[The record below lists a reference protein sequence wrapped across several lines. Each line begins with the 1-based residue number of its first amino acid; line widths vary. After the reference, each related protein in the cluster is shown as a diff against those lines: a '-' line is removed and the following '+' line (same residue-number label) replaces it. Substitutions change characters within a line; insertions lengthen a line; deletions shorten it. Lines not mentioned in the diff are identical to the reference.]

1 MEVFQTER
9 VETTWT
15 VKKSDGIAC
24 VKSKEHGS
32 SFMRSTAAG
41 DHLELFLLSTDSEP
55 GYIPPEVVIQL
66 SRLCGIEGEQSS
78 IILCHILSDQPLDRI
93 EKYLERQGVPFDKA
107 DMKQSK
113 SPDPGTKPSLGNQF
127 KDMMDGHLAVSSS
140 TAFNSKDDDNKV
152 YLGELYVSESSL
164 AETFHLLIHPHQG
177 VRFPQAGAW
186 GRLCPQQP
194 LVKPPA
200 DCGRPCNIPP

>member
-1 MEVFQTER
+1 MAVFQVER

-15 VKKSDGIAC
+15 IRKSDGTAS

-78 IILCHILSDQPLDRI
+78 IILCYILSDQTLDRI
-93 EKYLERQGVPFDKA
+93 EKYLQRRGVPFDKA
-107 DMKQSK
+107 DLKQNK
-113 SPDPGTKPSLGNQF
+113 SPNPGTKPSLGNQF

-140 TAFNSKDDDNKV
+140 TAFTNKVDDNKV
-152 YLGELYVSESSL
+152 YLGELYLSVISL
-164 AETFHLLIHPHQG
+164 AEIFLLLTHS
-177 VRFPQAGAW
+177 
-186 GRLCPQQP
+186 
-194 LVKPPA
+194 
-200 DCGRPCNIPP
+200 